1 LEASLTE
8 AEAKLAGNPG
18 DSAGLAVLRGAA
30 LGSDLSGADPE
41 AVKLK
46 ERAITKLA
54 DAYAAQGNAQAVAG
68 LLTELR
74 PGFASM
80 AKAKTAKIVRAI
92 IDTMARVPNST
103 ALQLEVCKEQVQWA
117 KQEKRNFLRQRIE
130 ARLANLYLE
139 TRDFT
144 SALSLIST
152 LLTEVKRL
160 DDKLL
165 LVDIHLLESRVHHAL
180 RNLPKAKAALTAART
195 AANSIYIPPSLQAE
209 IDQQSGILHAEEK
222 DYKTS
227 YSYFFE
233 AFEQKS
239 ALDDPRAVLC
249 LKHMLLCKVMMGGS
263 EEVPSLISS
272 KAGLKYVGTEVDAMK
287 AVAKAH
293 QDRSLSD
300 FQAALDA
307 HKPEL
312 VDDPI
317 VHSHLSE
324 LYGTLL
330 EQNLCRLIEPFSRV
344 EIAHIADLI
353 KLPLKDVEAKLS
365 LMILDKKFEGT
376 LDQGAGCL
384 EVRAATMTRARGAV
398 TRLVFHQV
406 KDRSPNQGDCRGPT
420 TEVTCRAYMPSPL
433 CVHPDHMT
441 VRSV

>member
-1 LEASLTE
+1 MADLSVLDASMRE
-8 AEAKLAGNPG
+8 AEAKLGSSPG
-18 DSAGLAVLRGAA
+18 DAGALKVLRDVA
-30 LGSDLSGADPE
+30 LGDLSGSDPE

-46 ERAITKLA
+46 ERAIQKLA
-54 DAYAAQGNAQAVAG
+54 DAYVAQGSAELVAA
-68 LLTELR
+68 LLSELR
-74 PGFASM
+74 PSFASM
-80 AKAKTAKIVRAI
+80 AKAKTAKIVRSI
-92 IDTMARVPNST
+92 IDTMAKVPNST

-144 SALSLIST
+144 AALSLIST

-180 RNLPKAKAALTAART
+180 RNAPKAKAALTAART

-209 IDQQSGILHAEEK
+209 IDLQSGILHAEEK

-233 AFEQKS
+233 AFEQKN
-239 ALDDPRAVLC
+239 ALDDPKAVLC
-249 LKHMLLCKVMMGGS
+249 LKYMLLCKVMMNGS
-263 EEVPSLISS
+263 EEVPSIISS

-293 QDRSLSD
+293 QDRSLSE

-307 HKPEL
+307 HKLEL
-312 VDDPI
+312 VEDPI

-344 EIAHIADLI
+344 EIQHIAELI
-353 KLPLKDVEAKLS
+353 KLPLKEVEAKLS
-365 LMILDKKFEGT
+365 LMILDKKFAGT

-384 EVRAATMTRARGAV
+384 EVFDPPPPDVVYPSTLATFGNMERVVDT
-398 TRLVFHQV
+398 LFQ
-406 KDRSPNQGDCRGPT
+406 RSQKIII
-420 TEVTCRAYMPSPL
+420 
-433 CVHPDHMT
+433 
-441 VRSV
+441 